1 MKLEA
6 LKRLRIGPKLIAAF
20 LVIGIIPFAVVGITA
35 LDTSSEALN
44 QQAFNQLKAVRGI
57 KKAQIET
64 FMGERQGDMGVLVD
78 TVGAVR
84 REAFSK
90 LVAVREVKRIAIE
103 RYFQNIADQVVTLS
117 EDRMIVDA
125 MRGFREKEASFQAE
139 TDVTPADVA
148 RMRKALKSYWTD
160 QFGVEYRKQNEDK
173 TADVDGYFAKLS
185 DRAVLLQYH
194 YIQANANPLGSKHLL
209 DRAEDGSGYSALHA
223 EVHPVIRSYLEKF
236 SYYDIFLIEPESG
249 RIVYSVFK
257 ELDYNTSLLSGPWA
271 DTNFAEVF
279 KQARQLTEKDGVA
292 FVDYAQYAPSY
303 DSPASFIASPIFD
316 GGALQGVLIF
326 QMPLDRITE
335 VMAERAGL
343 GETGETYLV
352 GPDKLMRSDSYLD
365 PKHHSVG
372 ASFRHPEKGK
382 VETTAAAAALAG
394 KTGAEIIIDYNG
406 NPVLSAYTPVEINGL
421 TWGLLAEIDVAEAFV
436 PRSEGAAKDFYAQY
450 IEKYGYYDLFVMNPD
465 GYVFYTVTHEAD
477 YQTNMVDGKF
487 STSNLGGLVRRVME
501 SKSFGLA
508 DFAPYAP
515 SNNEPAAF
523 IAQPV
528 VNGGKVELVVAL
540 QLSLKAINAIMQQR
554 DGMGETGETYLVG
567 SDNLMRSDSY
577 LDPKHHSVVASFADP
592 AKGRVDTVAAK
603 KALAG
608 ETGAEIVIDY
618 NGNPVLSAYTPVRV
632 GGTIWAL
639 LAEID
644 EAEAF
649 AAIDSLTMLM
659 LVIGLV
665 GLVAIVAI
673 GYFLARSV
681 SRPIVDMTGAMSVL
695 AEGDKTVEIPAQD
708 RADEVGDMA
717 AAVQVFKDNMI
728 RNDELLAEQEAERA
742 AREARAKRVEDLTG
756 SFDTGVGD
764 VLKTVASAST
774 ELDGTARSMSETA
787 SDTTDKAS
795 AVAAASE
802 QTTTNVQT
810 VASATE
816 ELSAS
821 IAEINRQVLQSTE
834 ITVEAVRQAES
845 TNETVQSLDT
855 AAQKISE
862 VVDLINDIAGQTNL
876 LALNATIEAARAG
889 DAGKGFAV
897 VASEVKNLATQTA
910 KATDE
915 IADQITAMQEETRG
929 AVSAIQGI
937 SGTIEKINEI
947 ATTISSAVEQ
957 QGAATSEI
965 SRSVAEASRGTQEVS
980 GHIAGV
986 SQAATDTGEAS
997 GHVLD
1002 ASRELSQQSETL
1014 RQIVE
1019 KFLADVRAA

>member
-1 MKLEA
+1 
-6 LKRLRIGPKLIAAF
+6 
-20 LVIGIIPFAVVGITA
+20 
-35 LDTSSEALN
+35 
-44 QQAFNQLKAVRGI
+44 
-57 KKAQIET
+57 
-64 FMGERQGDMGVLVD
+64 
-78 TVGAVR
+78 
-84 REAFSK
+84 
-90 LVAVREVKRIAIE
+90 
-103 RYFQNIADQVVTLS
+103 
-117 EDRMIVDA
+117 
-125 MRGFREKEASFQAE
+125 
-139 TDVTPADVA
+139 
-148 RMRKALKSYWTD
+148 
-160 QFGVEYRKQNEDK
+160 
-173 TADVDGYFAKLS
+173 
-185 DRAVLLQYH
+185 
-194 YIQANANPLGSKHLL
+194 
-209 DRAEDGSGYSALHA
+209 
-223 EVHPVIRSYLEKF
+223 
-236 SYYDIFLIEPESG
+236 
-249 RIVYSVFK
+249 
-257 ELDYNTSLLSGPWA
+257 
-271 DTNFAEVF
+271 
-279 KQARQLTEKDGVA
+279 
-292 FVDYAQYAPSY
+292 
-303 DSPASFIASPIFD
+303 
-316 GGALQGVLIF
+316 
-326 QMPLDRITE
+326 
-335 VMAERAGL
+335 
-343 GETGETYLV
+343 
-352 GPDKLMRSDSYLD
+352 
-365 PKHHSVG
+365 
-372 ASFRHPEKGK
+372 
-382 VETTAAAAALAG
+382 
-394 KTGAEIIIDYNG
+394 
-406 NPVLSAYTPVEINGL
+406 
-421 TWGLLAEIDVAEAFV
+421 
-436 PRSEGAAKDFYAQY
+436 
-450 IEKYGYYDLFVMNPD
+450 
-465 GYVFYTVTHEAD
+465 
-477 YQTNMVDGKF
+477 
-487 STSNLGGLVRRVME
+487 
-501 SKSFGLA
+501 
-508 DFAPYAP
+508 
-515 SNNEPAAF
+515 
-523 IAQPV
+523 
-528 VNGGKVELVVAL
+528 
-540 QLSLKAINAIMQQR
+540 
-554 DGMGETGETYLVG
+554 
-567 SDNLMRSDSY
+567 
-577 LDPKHHSVVASFADP
+577 
-592 AKGRVDTVAAK
+592 
-603 KALAG
+603 
-608 ETGAEIVIDY
+608 
-618 NGNPVLSAYTPVRV
+618 
-632 GGTIWAL
+632 L